1 IPPLAAALHL
11 RFLPSRCSACFR
23 PLDSFLPCAACRGAA
38 RYCSAACSA
47 ADSSAHAA
55 SGECCLLRDHHPDGD
70 TSDFRAALRLLHS
83 LETLGMGISPPASLP
98 GRPRRIAGLLASGL
112 EKVLEEGGEVAGRI
126 MAGTAL
132 MSLARGRSRS
142 READV
147 DGWAASLEVVLW
159 AVLTNSVE
167 VHISEVGALGVAV
180 YGPGFSWF
188 NHSCVPNA
196 CYRFELADRFGEP
209 GPFSPESFL
218 VSSAAAGV
226 ATDAVRFS
234 LLGFSKFGP
243 RVTVRSIKPIMKGE
257 EVCIT
262 YVDLL
267 QPKVWFLILISFGTW
282 SILDRFTTDR
292 DQALS
297 GDNLTVN
304 IDTPKSFVRLKCVNL
319 TSDQCDARELSLD
332 NCSNSTDPSCEEVAD
347 ILDQAIADYTLDEN
361 PESCCEKLESML
373 FCSSQDKEFQAG
385 GRIKL
390 HALHHLSLN
399 AYITL
404 SSAYRTCLF
413 NLLAISLDEGN
424 HSEAFKMGSAA
435 ASYSLLLAGTVHH
448 LFLSEPSLIAATAH
462 FLISAAE
469 STCDILRIP
478 GWSVNPNQCKS
489 DIDSVLCHYQSIMM
503 EHSLDE
509 CKATTM
515 RFLGCIS
522 ELLSKTWPFLTEGFS
537 YLESINSPVDFSW
550 LGPNVINPQCFA
562 NPRGI
567 SDFFIKDSSVCM
579 HHEDIFIEDRR
590 RFLFRLVV
598 HCFAYGRYLASICY
612 GPQCYLADHV
622 EIMLHG
628 FL

>member
-1 IPPLAAALHL
+1 MEMRAREKTGLARDLTPPIPPLAAALHR
-11 RFLPSRCSACFR
+11 RFLPSHCSSCFR

-47 ADSSAHAA
+47 ADSSAHIA

-70 TSDFRAALRLLHS
+70 TSELRAALRLLHS
-83 LETLGMGISPPASLP
+83 LETLGMGILPPASLP
-98 GRPRRIAGLLASGL
+98 DRPRRIAGLLASGL
-112 EKVLEEGGEVAGRI
+112 EKVLEEGGEVAERI
-126 MAGTAL
+126 MEGAAL
-132 MSLARGRSRS
+132 MSLARGRGRS
-142 READV
+142 READF
-147 DGWAASLEVVLW
+147 DGGAASPEVVLW

-196 CYRFELADRFGEP
+196 CYRFESGYRFGEP
-209 GPFSPESFL
+209 GPASPESFL
-218 VSSAAAGV
+218 ASSAAAGV
-226 ATDAVRFS
+226 AIDAWNAWIYGESR
-234 LLGFSKFGP
+234 LACGFSKFGP

-257 EVCIT
+257 EVCVT
-262 YVDLL
+262 YIDLL
-267 QPKVWFLILISFGTW
+267 QPK
-282 SILDRFTTDR
+282 
-292 DQALS
+292 
-297 GDNLTVN
+297 
-304 IDTPKSFVRLKCVNL
+304 
-319 TSDQCDARELSLD
+319 CDARELSVD
-332 NCSNSTDPSCEEVAD
+332 NCSNSTDPCCEEFAD
-347 ILDQAIADYTLDEN
+347 ILDQAITDYTLDEN
-361 PESCCEKLESML
+361 PEACCEKLESML

-404 SSAYRTCLF
+404 SSAYRTRLF

-424 HSEAFKMGSAA
+424 NSEAFKMGRAA

-448 LFLSEPSLIAATAH
+448 LFLSEPSLIATTAH

-469 STCDILRIP
+469 STRGILRIP
-478 GWSVNPNQCKS
+478 GWSLNANQCKS
-489 DIDSVLCHYQSIMM
+489 DVDSVLCHYQSIMM

-509 CKATTM
+509 CKATSM

-522 ELLSKTWPFLTEGFS
+522 EILSRTWPFLTEGLS
-537 YLESINSPVDFSW
+537 YLESINSPADFSW
-550 LGPNVINPQCFA
+550 LGPNVISPQCFA
-562 NPRGI
+562 NPREI
-567 SDFFIKDSSVCM
+567 SDFINNDCSGCR
-579 HHEDIFIEDRR
+579 HHEDISIEDKR
-590 RFLFRLVV
+590 RFLFQLLV

>member
-1 IPPLAAALHL
+1 MEMRAREETGLARDLIPPIPPLAAALHR

-126 MAGTAL
+126 MAGAAL

-226 ATDAVRFS
+226 ATDAWNAWIYGESR
-234 LLGFSKFGP
+234 LACGFSKFGP

-267 QPKVWFLILISFGTW
+267 QPKVKRQDDLWEKYRFVCCCGRCSASSPLY
-282 SILDRFTTDR
+282 LD
-292 DQALS
+292 
-297 GDNLTVN
+297 
-304 IDTPKSFVRLKCVNL
+304 FVLN
-319 TSDQCDARELSLD
+319 CDARELSLD
-332 NCSNSTDPSCEEVAD
+332 NCSNSTDPSCEGVAD

-413 NLLAISLDEGN
+413 NLLAISLDE
-424 HSEAFKMGSAA
+424 
-435 ASYSLLLAGTVHH
+435 
-448 LFLSEPSLIAATAH
+448 ATAH

-515 RFLGCIS
+515 RKSWCNSGSMTAHLDDVSS
-522 ELLSKTWPFLTEGFS
+522 EALLRWHLKSCCKTS
-537 YLESINSPVDFSW
+537 VRSINT
-550 LGPNVINPQCFA
+550 I
-562 NPRGI
+562 
-567 SDFFIKDSSVCM
+567 
-579 HHEDIFIEDRR
+579 
-590 RFLFRLVV
+590 
-598 HCFAYGRYLASICY
+598 YLHST
-612 GPQCYLADHV
+612 G
-622 EIMLHG
+622 
-628 FL
+628 